1 VAHSLADQQAAYP
14 LAAYNFRVT
23 VAELS
28 MGFTEVTG
36 LAREFQTLRYRHGLS
51 DAEGE
56 DIVRFRVDRYAPLTL
71 KRGIVQGMAQL
82 RAWLEQG
89 DSRPLSVSLCDER
102 GDAVVTWR
110 VQKAVPTKLEAG
122 DLRASATDA
131 AVETLTLMAAGV
143 MVETH

>member
-1 VAHSLADQQAAYP
+1 VAHSTAEQKASYP

-23 VAELS
+23 LAELS
-28 MGFTEVTG
+28 MGFTEVSG

-51 DAEGE
+51 YAEGE
-56 DIVRFRVDRYAPLTL
+56 DIVRFRVDKYVPLTL
-71 KRGIVQGMAQL
+71 KRGIVQGMPQL

-89 DSRPLSVSLCDER
+89 DVRPFSVSLCDEN

-122 DLRASATDA
+122 DLRASASEA
-131 AVETLTLMAAGV
+131 AVETLILMAAGIA
-143 MVETH
+143 VETH